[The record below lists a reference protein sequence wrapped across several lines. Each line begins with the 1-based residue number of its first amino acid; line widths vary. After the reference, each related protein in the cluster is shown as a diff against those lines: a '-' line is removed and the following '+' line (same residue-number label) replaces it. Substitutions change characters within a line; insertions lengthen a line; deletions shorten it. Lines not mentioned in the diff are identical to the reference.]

1 MAHEKA
7 KVYFDG
13 SHYIATSPKTRAS
26 VPERAAIT
34 ETIMTK
40 RERLLKRPI
49 KAQRPRKGRNDLLR
63 LSRN

>member
-13 SHYIATSPKTRAS
+13 SHYIAIPQMKESHPTRA
-26 VPERAAIT
+26 ATT

-40 RERLLKRPI
+40 EERLLKRPTR
-49 KAQRPRKGRNDLLR
+49 AQRPRNERNG
-63 LSRN
+63 SRKS